1 MPSERKRDMARYN
14 TKGARTA
21 TASAIKSETTPS
33 GVTHE
38 GGPGYARDAKSEL
51 FLLAVTNFVGQD
63 TFYEKGQLRDDRY
76 VNLVRQVAVADPVWM
91 QQFVVWLRQRANMR
105 TASMI
110 AGLEGAKALVD
121 FQKDPAAPTHYP
133 MLLDHWYQHNGNRDY
148 DIGPARA
155 LVSAGLLRADEPGEA
170 MAYWLSQYGRNMPM
184 PIKRGIADAVTQ
196 AYTQYSALKYDT
208 GSKAIRFADVI
219 QFVHAKSGDKSELFK
234 YLLDSRYGN
243 AVPPESATT
252 TLRIIQYNHIVR
264 RRAVEDPSVLLDPSR
279 LRQAGMTWEDALSMA
294 GDRVS
299 KKELWEALVP
309 IMGYMALLRNLRNMD
324 QAGVS
329 DEVAQQVA
337 ARLANPVEVERSR
350 QLPLRF
356 LSAYRA
362 APSLR
367 WSYPLE
373 QAINLSLANVPA
385 LPGRTLILIDTSASM
400 NDRLSGRS
408 ELLRWDAAV
417 SFGLALAIRAENAT
431 VVSFSD
437 RSLVFPLAKGESLLA
452 AIARWK
458 DQRFHLNGGTST
470 AAAVRQHYAGHDRA
484 IILTDEQTGSY
495 WGGDPGQQVPAH
507 VPLHTINLAGYRH
520 GHAPSGTT
528 NRYTYGGLTDAMFGM
543 ILTVE
548 AGVAGKWPWED

>member
-1 MPSERKRDMARYN
+1 MVPSERKRDMARYN

-21 TASAIKSETTPS
+21 TPSAIKSEATPS
-33 GVTHE
+33 GLTHE
-38 GGPGYARDAKSEL
+38 GGPGYARDTKSEL

-105 TASMI
+105 TAAMI
-110 AGLEGAKALVD
+110 AGLEGAKALLD
-121 FQKDPAAPTHYP
+121 FQDDPAAPTHYP
-133 MLLDHWYQHNGNRDY
+133 MLLDHWYQHNGSRDY

-155 LVSAGLLRADEPGEA
+155 LVSASLFRADEPGEA
-170 MAYWLSQYGRNMPM
+170 MAYWLSRYGRAMPK
-184 PIKRGIADAVTQ
+184 PIKRGIADAAIG

-243 AVPPESATT
+243 GELPEDTHLA
-252 TLRIIQYNHIVR
+252 LIGYNQRVR
-264 RRAVEDPSVLLDPSR
+264 KHVVDEPTVLLNPSVLR
-279 LRQAGMTWEDALSMA
+279 EAGMTWEDALSLA
-294 GDRVS
+294 GDRVP
-299 KKELWEALVP
+299 KKELWEALAP
-309 IMGYMALLRNLRNMD
+309 TMGYMALLRNLRNMD
-324 QAGVS
+324 QAGVG
-329 DEVAQQVA
+329 DDVARQVA

-437 RSLVFPLAKGESLLA
+437 RSHVFTLAKGESLLA

-458 DQRFHLNGGTST
+458 NGGYHLNGGTST
-470 AAAVRQHYAGHDRA
+470 AAAVRQHYAGHDRV
-484 IILTDEQTGSY
+484 IILTDEQAGSY

-543 ILTVE
+543 IPTVE